1 MKSKSIF
8 LCGLLVAFA
17 ATSAI
22 TSNSA
27 SAQDKLYRIKK
38 NGKVSRTNGKIQ
50 EITPLSVT
58 FDGQKIPVW
67 EISKLTAQNE
77 LPAVDKARD
86 RIESSRYQEAID
98 LLETVKP
105 SGNPVTDAEV
115 SWNRAVAKSELAFS
129 GGAYTAVE
137 AGSDVQAFLKANSK
151 SYHFVPATDLMGRLA
166 MADGKLSFAAKQFGT
181 LTKSRW
187 PKYVARGHFYT
198 GEALLRA
205 KKYPQATAEFDKL
218 IALSS
223 NDDVSQRYKRL
234 ARCQKAKVAAVTTDP
249 AASISQLEAIIKQ
262 GDPEDKELFAYAYN
276 ALGAC
281 YMKGKDLAEAEEKFL
296 FTHLLFDTESAPHA
310 EAVYQLANIWTAQKQ
325 TDRASEARQILNSRY
340 RNTWWASQAA
350 TAKAN

>member
-1 MKSKSIF
+1 MKSNSLL
-8 LCGLLVAFA
+8 LCGLLLAFVA
-17 ATSAI
+17 
-22 TSNSA
+22 NSA
-27 SAQDKLYRIKK
+27 DAQDELYRIKK
-38 NGKVSRTNGKIQ
+38 NGKISKSTGKIQ

-58 FDGQKIPVW
+58 FDGKKIPVW
-67 EISKLTAQNE
+67 EVSKLTASNE
-77 LPAVDKARD
+77 LPAVEKARD
-86 RIESSRYQEAID
+86 RIESTRYQEAID

-115 SWNRAVAKSELAFS
+115 SWNRAVAKSQLAFS
-129 GGAYTAVE
+129 GGSFTAVE
-137 AGSDVQAFLKANSK
+137 AGSDVQAFLKAHSK

-205 KKYPQATAEFDKL
+205 KKYPQAKAEFDKL

-223 NDDVSQRYKRL
+223 NDDVTQRYKRL
-234 ARCQKAKVAAVTTDP
+234 ANCQKAKIVAINSDAT
-249 AASISQLEAIIKQ
+249 ASIGQLEAIIKQ

-281 YMKGKDLAEAEEKFL
+281 YMKGNDLAEAEEKFL

-310 EAVYQLANIWTAQKQ
+310 EAVYQLTNIWTTQKK
-325 TDRASEARQILNSRY
+325 TDRASEARKILNSRY
-340 RNTWWASQAA
+340 RNTWWATQA
-350 TAKAN
+350 N